1 MIDILKLKIYDLA
14 VLSNMTIEG
23 GKQDEP
29 RFDKSHDGVFD
40 PSTGGKGLYAPG
52 DSNSPGYLIIPAY
65 RQAE

>member
-1 MIDILKLKIYDLA
+1 MIDKRIYSFYDLA

-29 RFDKSHDGVFD
+29 GFDQSHDGVFA
-40 PSTGGKGLYAPG
+40 PSTGGEGLYASG